1 MTDRTNSL
9 LSKTFDLIK
18 GGHLKPITPI
28 KTFPFTDIPSAF
40 AYMRS
45 GRHIGKIVIT
55 NGEKAVVEVPIRPAS
70 RKLRLRSDI
79 SYLIVG
85 GLKGLCGS
93 LAIYMAQHGARNLI
107 SMSRSGCSD
116 ERSQS
121 VVANCKALGCQVH
134 EAKADVSNADEVR
147 RVFKTAA
154 IPIGAIIQG
163 AMVLRV
169 RIISPKSWLRCADT
183 NKGQTL

>member
-1 MTDRTNSL
+1 MTDSTNSL
-9 LSKTFDLIK
+9 LSETFKLIN
-18 GGHLKPITPI
+18 GGHLKPVGPI
-28 KTFPFTDIPSAF
+28 KTFPFTDIPASF

-55 NGEKAVVEVPIRPAS
+55 NGEKTTVEVPVRPAS
-70 RKLRLRSDI
+70 RTLSLRSDI

-93 LAIYMAQHGARNLI
+93 LAIYMAQHGAKNLI
-107 SMSRSGCSD
+107 SMSRSGCAD

-121 VVANCKALGCQVH
+121 VVENCKALGCVVH

-154 IPIGAIIQG
+154 VPIGGVIQG

-169 RIISPKSWLRCADT
+169 RTISLTPWLRCANT
-183 NKGQTL
+183 NKGQTI

>member
-1 MTDRTNSL
+1 
-9 LSKTFDLIK
+9 
-18 GGHLKPITPI
+18 
-28 KTFPFTDIPSAF
+28 
-40 AYMRS
+40 MRS

-55 NGEKAVVEVPIRPAS
+55 NGEKATVKVPIRPAS
-70 RKLRLRSDI
+70 REFSLRSDI

-121 VVANCKALGCQVH
+121 VVVNCKALGCHIH

-147 RVFKTAA
+147 RVFRTAPV
-154 IPIGAIIQG
+154 PIGGVIQG

-169 RIISPKSWLRCADT
+169 RIISLKSWLRCAKHKQRT
-183 NKGQTL
+183 NPMKA

>member
-1 MTDRTNSL
+1 MTDSTNSL
-9 LSKTFDLIK
+9 LSETFNLIK

-28 KTFPFTDIPSAF
+28 KTFPFTDIPAAF

-55 NGEKAVVEVPIRPAS
+55 NRENATVKVPIRPAS
-70 RKLRLRSDI
+70 RKLSLRSDI
-79 SYLIVG
+79 SYLVVG

-93 LAIYMAQHGARNLI
+93 LAIYMAQHGAKNLI

-116 ERSQS
+116 ERSQG
-121 VVANCKALGCQVH
+121 VVMNCEALGCQVY

-147 RVFKTAA
+147 RVFKTATV
-154 IPIGAIIQG
+154 PIGGVIQG

-169 RIISPKSWLRCADT
+169 KIIALKSLLHYANRNT
-183 NKGQTL
+183 GQTL